1 MYKKILFTSCLTEY
15 CRHIFKVAL
24 DLAIEHKSKLWIYHG
39 LEVDGGN
46 EAPSEEDI
54 KATEERLKETCVQ
67 TMKKRGFSDYMINV
81 SAGKVPREIT
91 SVARN
96 AGIELI
102 VMGTSTR
109 TPLAAAESVQSLR
122 LGPVVSEVLLS
133 APCPVLVVPPQ
144 MVPGLARG

>member
-15 CRHIFKVAL
+15 CQHIFKVAL
-24 DLAIEHKSKLWIYHG
+24 DLAIENKAKLWIYHG
-39 LEVDGGN
+39 LETTA
-46 EAPSEEDI
+46 ESQTPSEEEI

-67 TMKKRGFSDYMINV
+67 AMKNRGFSDYMINV
-81 SAGKVPREIT
+81 SAGKPSREIT
-91 SVARN
+91 SLARN
-96 AGIELI
+96 AGIDVI

-109 TPLAAAESVQSLR
+109 TPLSAAESAQSLH

-144 MVPGLARG
+144 LVPGLARG